1 MSFSA
6 MWLMAQKRL
15 ESWAYWIIVDV
26 IGIGLYY
33 VQGVRFIS
41 LLYVILLGLAI
52 NGLVSWLRSARL
64 LGLHERSVRGERL
77 N

>member
-1 MSFSA
+1 
-6 MWLMAQKRL
+6 
-15 ESWAYWIIVDV
+15 VDV

-52 NGLVSWLRSARL
+52 NGLMSWLRSARRPAP
-64 LGLHERSVRGERL
+64 GAAQAS
-77 N
+77 